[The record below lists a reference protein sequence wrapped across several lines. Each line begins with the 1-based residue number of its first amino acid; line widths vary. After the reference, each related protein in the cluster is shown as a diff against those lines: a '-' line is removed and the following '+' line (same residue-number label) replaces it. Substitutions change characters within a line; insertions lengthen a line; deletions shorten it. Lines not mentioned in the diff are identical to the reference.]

1 MVCYARIAA
10 AVFRPWIAAASHF
23 YHNSFIYCHL
33 CSFSSLW
40 EWSVVKWQLLWSQ
53 FVCGQLMSKSM
64 EGTLVFLCP
73 RVLVSTSLNSSSKQ
87 AIEMPLLFWYKPFIA
102 FGFGVTVYTA
112 WAGAYH
118 VYPVPSSSLY
128 NLYVYV
134 DFCNSGMLGQWVNF
148 ILSTLYFFPIFCSMM
163 VVSGHATLEQELIFQ
178 GRVWV
183 IEEGVEE
190 NCWDQAEDGVAERWC
205 WQTVRWARGE
215 DGGMNSSMCLICYSW
230 VEVTHT
236 RLVLD
241 GSDA

>member
-1 MVCYARIAA
+1 
-10 AVFRPWIAAASHF
+10 
-23 YHNSFIYCHL
+23 
-33 CSFSSLW
+33 
-40 EWSVVKWQLLWSQ
+40 
-53 FVCGQLMSKSM
+53 MSA
-64 EGTLVFLCP
+64 
-73 RVLVSTSLNSSSKQ
+73 VLVSTSLNSSKQ
-87 AIEMPLLFWYKPFIA
+87 ANRKCLCFLVQA
-102 FGFGVTVYTA
+102 VYA
-112 WAGAYH
+112 IRIWGYSIH
-118 VYPVPSSSLY
+118 SLGLRPQPCISSNPSSSLY

-134 DFCNSGMLGQWVNF
+134 DLCKLMVCRPMGEFLYC
-148 ILSTLYFFPIFCSMM
+148 TKLYFFPFAVWWSVLRSCYPWAR
-163 VVSGHATLEQELIFQ
+163 VQIFQ